1 MKERSM
7 RQLFLAIT
15 FLVTLSA
22 QDNFIG
28 DIFENGSI
36 NYGDRTI
43 QAIGIGFI
51 PENVINAGQARRS
64 AMRIAKQDALR
75 QLIEIING
83 VNVTSETTVSGAMFD
98 DVIKTQV
105 QGAIRGARQ
114 IGQPKYLSDTSV
126 EVVYEVKMADI
137 SRVLLPMAEKAPTLT
152 FDNVTATAPAG
163 IAAAAAE
170 QQQAGTADTG
180 VKSGGVTGIIID
192 GTGLGLR
199 PAMSPRILN
208 QGGSVVY
215 GPGQYSRDYAAA
227 NGVVGYAKTLDQAK
241 SDTRVQ
247 GNPLIIRGASTSGST
262 SADVIISN
270 ADAGRLAVAD
280 GAGGL
285 LKNCRVIIVLD

>member
-1 MKERSM
+1 M
-7 RQLFLAIT
+7 RPLFLVIT

-22 QDNFIG
+22 QNDFIG
-28 DIFENGSI
+28 DVFENGSI

-75 QLIEIING
+75 QLIEIVNG

-105 QGAIRGARQ
+105 QGAIRGARR
-114 IGQPKYLSDTSV
+114 IGDPKYLSDTSV

-137 SRVLLPMAEKAPTLT
+137 SLVLLPMAEKAPTLT
-152 FDNVTATAPAG
+152 FDNVNVTVSGTV
-163 IAAAAAE
+163 AAAPE

-227 NGVVGYAKTLDQAK
+227 NGVVGYAKSLDQAK

-270 ADAGRLAVAD
+270 TDAGKLAVAD
-280 GAGGL
+280 GAAGL
-285 LKNCRVIIVLD
+285 LKNCRVMIVLD

>member
-1 MKERSM
+1 MKEQTM
-7 RQLFLAIT
+7 RPLFLAIT

-28 DIFENGSI
+28 DVFEKGSI

-75 QLIEIING
+75 QLIEIVNG

-152 FDNVTATAPAG
+152 YDDVNVGVSTT
-163 IAAAAAE
+163 AAAAPNQE
-170 QQQAGTADTG
+170 QAGTDTG
-180 VKSGGVTGIIID
+180 IKSGGVTGIIID

-227 NGVVGYAKTLDQAK
+227 NGVAGYAKSLDQAK
-241 SDTRVQ
+241 GDTRVQ
-247 GNPLIIRGASTSGST
+247 GNPLIIRAASTSGSS

-270 ADAGRLAVAD
+270 ADAGKLAVAD

-285 LKNCRVIIVLD
+285 LKNCRVMFVLD

>member
-1 MKERSM
+1 M
-7 RQLFLAIT
+7 RPLFFAIT

-28 DIFENGSI
+28 DVFEKGSI

-75 QLIEIING
+75 QLIEIVNG

-152 FDNVTATAPAG
+152 FDDTNVALSGTVAS
-163 IAAAAAE
+163 AAE
-170 QQQAGTADTG
+170 QQQAGADTG
-180 VKSGGVTGIIID
+180 IKSGGVTGIIID

-227 NGVVGYAKTLDQAK
+227 NGVAGYAKSLDQAK

-247 GNPLIIRGASTSGST
+247 GNPLVIRAASTSGSS

-270 ADAGRLAVAD
+270 ADAGKLSVAD
-280 GAGGL
+280 GAAGL
-285 LKNCRVIIVLD
+285 LKNCRVMFVLD

>member
-7 RQLFLAIT
+7 RPLFLAIT

-28 DIFENGSI
+28 DVFENGSI

-75 QLIEIING
+75 QLIEIVNG

-152 FDNVTATAPAG
+152 FDNTNVALSGTV
-163 IAAAAAE
+163 AAAAE
-170 QQQAGTADTG
+170 QQQAGADTG
-180 VKSGGVTGIIID
+180 IKSSGVTGIIID

-227 NGVVGYAKTLDQAK
+227 NGVAGYAKSLDQAK

-247 GNPLIIRGASTSGST
+247 GNPLIIRAASTSGSS

-270 ADAGRLAVAD
+270 ADAGKLSVAD
-280 GAGGL
+280 GAAGL
-285 LKNCRVIIVLD
+285 LKNCRVMFVLD

>member
-1 MKERSM
+1 M
-7 RQLFLAIT
+7 RPLFLAIT

-22 QDNFIG
+22 QNDFIG
-28 DIFENGSI
+28 DVFENGSI

-75 QLIEIING
+75 QLIEIVNG

-105 QGAIRGARQ
+105 QGAIRGARR
-114 IGQPKYLSDTSV
+114 IGDPKYLSDTSV

-152 FDNVTATAPAG
+152 FDDTNVTASGTVAVAL
-163 IAAAAAE
+163 E
-170 QQQAGTADTG
+170 QQQVGTTDTG

-208 QGGSVVY
+208 QSGSVVY

-227 NGVVGYAKTLDQAK
+227 NGVVGYAKSLDQAK

-270 ADAGRLAVAD
+270 TDAGKLAVAD
-280 GAGGL
+280 GAAGL
-285 LKNCRVIIVLD
+285 LKNCRVMIVLD

>member
-28 DIFENGSI
+28 DVFENGSI

-75 QLIEIING
+75 QLIEIVNG

-98 DVIKTQV
+98 DMIKTQV

-152 FDNVTATAPAG
+152 FDNVTTTAPAG
-163 IAAAAAE
+163 TAAATPE
-170 QQQAGTADTG
+170 QAGTDTG

-227 NGVVGYAKTLDQAK
+227 NGVAGYAKSLDQAK
-241 SDTRVQ
+241 NDTRVQ
-247 GNPLIIRGASTSGST
+247 GNPLIIRAASTSGSN

-270 ADAGRLAVAD
+270 ADAGKLAVAD

-285 LKNCRVIIVLD
+285 LKNCRVMIVLD

>member
-28 DIFENGSI
+28 DVFENGSI

-75 QLIEIING
+75 QLIEIVNG

-152 FDNVTATAPAG
+152 FDDTNVSVSGTV
-163 IAAAAAE
+163 AAAPE

-227 NGVVGYAKTLDQAK
+227 NGVAGYAKTLDQAK

-247 GNPLIIRGASTSGST
+247 GNPLIIRGASTSGSS

-285 LKNCRVIIVLD
+285 LKNCRVMIVLD

>member
-1 MKERSM
+1 M
-7 RQLFLAIT
+7 RPLFLAIT

-28 DIFENGSI
+28 DVFENGSI

-75 QLIEIING
+75 QLIEIVNG

-114 IGQPKYLSDTSV
+114 IGEPKYLSDTSV

-137 SRVLLPMAEKAPTLT
+137 SLVLLPMAEKAPTLT
-152 FDNVTATAPAG
+152 FDNVNVTVSGTV
-163 IAAAAAE
+163 AAAPE

-227 NGVVGYAKTLDQAK
+227 NGVAGYAKSLDQAK

-247 GNPLIIRGASTSGST
+247 GNPLIIRAASTSGST

-280 GAGGL
+280 GAAGL
-285 LKNCRVIIVLD
+285 LKNCRVMFVLD

>member
-1 MKERSM
+1 M
-7 RQLFLAIT
+7 RPLFLAIT
-15 FLVTLSA
+15 ILATLSA

-28 DIFENGSI
+28 DVFEKGSI

-75 QLIEIING
+75 QLIEIVNG

-152 FDNVTATAPAG
+152 YDDVNVSVSG
-163 IAAAAAE
+163 AAAAAPE
-170 QQQAGTADTG
+170 QQQAGTDMRL
-180 VKSGGVTGIIID
+180 KSGGVTGIIID

-227 NGVVGYAKTLDQAK
+227 NGVAGYAKSLDQAK

-247 GNPLIIRGASTSGST
+247 GNPLVIRAASASGST

-270 ADAGRLAVAD
+270 EDAGRLAVAD
-280 GAGGL
+280 GAAGL
-285 LKNCRVIIVLD
+285 LRNCRVMFVLD

>member
-1 MKERSM
+1 M
-7 RQLFLAIT
+7 RPLFLAIT

-28 DIFENGSI
+28 DVFENGSI

-75 QLIEIING
+75 QLIEIVNG

-105 QGAIRGARQ
+105 QGAIRGARR
-114 IGQPKYLSDTSV
+114 IGEPKYLSDTSV

-137 SRVLLPMAEKAPTLT
+137 SLVLLPMAEKAPTLT
-152 FDNVTATAPAG
+152 FDNVNVTVSGTV
-163 IAAAAAE
+163 AAAPE

-227 NGVVGYAKTLDQAK
+227 NGVAGYAKSLDQAK

-247 GNPLIIRGASTSGST
+247 GNPLIIRAASTSGST

-270 ADAGRLAVAD
+270 ADAGKVAVAD

-285 LKNCRVIIVLD
+285 LKNCRVMIVLD

>member
-1 MKERSM
+1 M
-7 RQLFLAIT
+7 RPLFLAIT

-28 DIFENGSI
+28 DVFENGSI

-75 QLIEIING
+75 QLIEIVNG

-98 DVIKTQV
+98 DMIKTQV

-163 IAAAAAE
+163 TAAAAAE
-170 QQQAGTADTG
+170 QQQTGTTTG

-227 NGVVGYAKTLDQAK
+227 NGVAGYAKSLDQAK
-241 SDTRVQ
+241 NDTRVQ
-247 GNPLIIRGASTSGST
+247 GNPLIIRAASTSGST

-270 ADAGRLAVAD
+270 ADAGKLAVAD
-280 GAGGL
+280 GAAGL
-285 LKNCRVIIVLD
+285 LKNCRVMFVLD

>member
-1 MKERSM
+1 M
-7 RQLFLAIT
+7 RPLFLAIT

-28 DIFENGSI
+28 DVFEKGSI

-75 QLIEIING
+75 QLIEIVNG

-105 QGAIRGARQ
+105 QGAIRGARR
-114 IGQPKYLSDTSV
+114 IGDPKYLSDTSV

-152 FDNVTATAPAG
+152 FDDVNVTVVGT
-163 IAAAAAE
+163 AAATPE
-170 QQQAGTADTG
+170 QQQTGTDTG

-227 NGVVGYAKTLDQAK
+227 NGVAGYAKSLDQAK

-270 ADAGRLAVAD
+270 ADAGKLAVAD
-280 GAGGL
+280 GAAGL
-285 LKNCRVIIVLD
+285 LKNCRVMIVLD

>member
-1 MKERSM
+1 M
-7 RQLFLAIT
+7 RPLFFAIT

-28 DIFENGSI
+28 DVFEKGSI

-75 QLIEIING
+75 QLIEIVNG

-152 FDNVTATAPAG
+152 FDDTNVALSGTV
-163 IAAAAAE
+163 AAAAE
-170 QQQAGTADTG
+170 QQQAGTDTG
-180 VKSGGVTGIIID
+180 IKSGGVTGIIID

-208 QGGSVVY
+208 QGGSIVY

-227 NGVVGYAKTLDQAK
+227 NGVAGYAKSLEQAK

-247 GNPLIIRGASTSGST
+247 GNPLVIRAASASGSS

-270 ADAGRLAVAD
+270 ADAGKLSVAD
-280 GAGGL
+280 GAAGL
-285 LKNCRVIIVLD
+285 LKNCRVMFVLD

>member
-1 MKERSM
+1 M

-28 DIFENGSI
+28 DVFENGSI

-75 QLIEIING
+75 QLIEIVNG

-98 DVIKTQV
+98 DMIKTQV

-152 FDNVTATAPAG
+152 FDDTNVSVSGTVAS
-163 IAAAAAE
+163 AAE

-227 NGVVGYAKTLDQAK
+227 NGVAGYAKTLDQAK

-285 LKNCRVIIVLD
+285 LKNCRVMFVLD

>member
-1 MKERSM
+1 M
-7 RQLFLAIT
+7 RPLFLAIT

-28 DIFENGSI
+28 DVFENGSI

-75 QLIEIING
+75 QLIEIVNG

-114 IGQPKYLSDTSV
+114 IGEPKYLSDTSV

-137 SRVLLPMAEKAPTLT
+137 SLVLLPMAEKAPTLT
-152 FDNVTATAPAG
+152 FDNVNVTVSGTV
-163 IAAAAAE
+163 AAAPE
-170 QQQAGTADTG
+170 QQQAGTDTG

-227 NGVVGYAKTLDQAK
+227 NGVAGYAKSLDQAK

-247 GNPLIIRGASTSGST
+247 GNPLIIRAASTSGST

-270 ADAGRLAVAD
+270 ADAGKLAVAD
-280 GAGGL
+280 GAAGL
-285 LKNCRVIIVLD
+285 LKNCRVMFVLD